1 MCRSYQRSTCS
12 SVSPKAENAP
22 TYPANGVAH
31 ARRNRDP
38 HRLQKRSRSKMTPR
52 TWPSLMNLK
61 SVCLFAPIQWL
72 TRDNIPAILML
83 LHIGSDMFTQ
93 IDVLS
98 LPGAGLRHLDFPQ
111 VSSMFQGYYTG
122 GSDPS
127 QVSLDLMSSSLS
139 DTQCFVRTYGSEP
152 EM

>member
-1 MCRSYQRSTCS
+1 MA
-12 SVSPKAENAP
+12 V
-22 TYPANGVAH
+22 ANEFEE
-31 ARRNRDP
+31 
-38 HRLQKRSRSKMTPR
+38 R
-52 TWPSLMNLK
+52 TL
-61 SVCLFAPIQWL
+61 VPIQWL
-72 TRDNIPAILML
+72 TRDQFTAILML
-83 LHIGSDMFTQ
+83 LHTASDMFTQ

-127 QVSLDLMSSSLS
+127 HVPLDLMPSSLS
-139 DTQCFVRTYGSEP
+139 ETQCFVRTYGSEP